1 VATGEDAAIVL
12 DYEVALDHLT
22 FAKVVNFRG
31 TTRELRLLR
40 FLLRRAPVLEQ
51 LVLVTPEENE
61 GTPGDHDQRQSICL
75 LLKIVQ
81 EHVSEIRKAWLWQD
95 PHVTVFRPKEDD
107 SRSPAHMKYYNDNQ
121 AHFS

>member
-1 VATGEDAAIVL
+1 VATGEDADIVL

-40 FLLRRAPVLEQ
+40 FLLRRAPILEE

-61 GTPGDHDQRQSICL
+61 GARGDHDQQQSVCP

-95 PHVTVFRPKEDD
+95 PHVTVFGPKEDD
-107 SRSPAHMKYYNDNQ
+107 SRSPTHMKYYNDNR
-121 AHFS
+121 AHFN